1 MSIQVVLTSDN
12 HLDPAAVMYGARRY
26 ERKQD
31 FVRCF
36 DTVIEYAL
44 KNKPDLFLVAGDLFD
59 QIQPRNP
66 TRAQA
71 MQQFRALHEKGI
83 RVFLISGH
91 HDTPKS
97 MEQGSSPLSVYGNSG
112 YATFFQDNDAPSQA
126 ILSINGKEINVAGVS
141 YNPLLMW
148 GADPLQGVKVQPSG
162 DINIFM
168 LHYPIEGFSGY
179 GKTEPLVRP
188 SSLPRG
194 FQLVA
199 AGHLHRHQRRKIAST
214 DVIYSG
220 STERVDFAEEDEE
233 KGFAWIELDKTG
245 VINEEF
251 IKTPAREL
259 KTVEF
264 KLPKEGSIDS
274 LVKKELLKLQDPEIV
289 LRFKLIGSVTVKQL
303 STYKRS
309 DIVSFAQGKFFTV
322 VPNEDELEIEAGR
335 LVTPLPRTT
344 PLEEL
349 RRYFKQQIEKTGGEE
364 EKRVLVEALS
374 LCEKRLQEEG
384 AW

>member
-1 MSIQVVLTSDN
+1 LSIQVVLTSDN
-12 HLDPAAVMYGARRY
+12 HLDPAAVMYGPRRY

-66 TRAQA
+66 TRAQV

-97 MEQGSSPLSVYGNSG
+97 MEQGSSPLSVYGNSE
-112 YATFFQDNDAPSQA
+112 YVTFFQDNDKADQKN
-126 ILSINGKEINVAGVS
+126 LNFNDKKVTVAGVS
-141 YNPLLMW
+141 YNPLLTW
-148 GADPLQGVKVQPSG
+148 GVDPLHGVEVQPSG

-188 SSLPRG
+188 SSLPTE

-199 AGHLHRHQRRKIAST
+199 AGHLHKHQKSKIAGIDT
-214 DVIYSG
+214 IYAG
-220 STERVDFAEEDEE
+220 STERVDFAEENED
-233 KGFAWIELDKTG
+233 KGFVWVELDKTG

-259 KTVEF
+259 RTVEF

-274 LVKKELLKLQDPEIV
+274 FLKKELSKLQNPEIV
-289 LRFKLIGSVTVKQL
+289 LRFKLIGSVGVKQL

-309 DIVSFAQGKFFTV
+309 DMISFAQGKFFTI
-322 VPNEDELEIEAGR
+322 VPNEEELEIEASR
-335 LVTPLPRTT
+335 LAPLPRTT

-349 RRYFKQQIEKTGGEE
+349 RRYFKQQIEKAKEE
-364 EKRVLVEALS
+364 GEKRVLVEALNI
-374 LCEKRLQEEG
+374 CEKRLQEEG

>member
-1 MSIQVVLTSDN
+1 LSIQVILTSDN

-26 ERKQD
+26 QRKQD
-31 FVRCF
+31 FLRCF

-66 TRAQA
+66 ARARA
-71 MQQFRALHEKGI
+71 MQQFRALHDKGI

-97 MEQGSSPLSVYGNSG
+97 MEQGSSPLSVYGNSE
-112 YATFFQDNDAPSQA
+112 YATFFQDNDKPSQKT
-126 ILSINGKEINVAGVS
+126 LNINGEEVTVAGVS
-141 YNPLLMW
+141 YNPLLTW
-148 GADPLQGVKVQPSG
+148 GTDPLRGVKVQPSG
-162 DINIFM
+162 DINIFI
-168 LHYPIEGFSGY
+168 LHYPIDGFTGY
-179 GKTEPLVRP
+179 GKMESLVRP
-188 SSLPRG
+188 SSLPTG

-199 AGHLHRHQRRKIAST
+199 AGHLHKHQKSKIAGIDT
-214 DVIYSG
+214 IYSG
-220 STERVDFAEEDEE
+220 STERVNFSEENEE
-233 KGFAWIELDKTG
+233 KGFVWLELDKTG

-251 IKTPAREL
+251 IKSPAREL

-274 LVKKELLKLQDPEIV
+274 FLKKELSKLQNPEIV
-289 LRFKLIGSVTVKQL
+289 LRFKLIGSVGVKQL
-303 STYKRS
+303 LTYKRS
-309 DIVSFAQGKFFTV
+309 NIISFAQGKFFTI
-322 VPNEDELEIEAGR
+322 VPNEEGLEIEAGK
-335 LVTPLPRTT
+335 LVSPLPRTT

-349 RRYFKQQIEKTGGEE
+349 RRYFKQQIEKAEGEE
-364 EKRVLVEALS
+364 DRRVLVEALN